1 MSDGGRFKPES
12 VRHKVHL
19 PDHTSLEGLTP
30 DVYWDTMGGDVAP
43 LAARGWGARGE
54 VETSR
59 AHFSFSAPLRYS

>member
-1 MSDGGRFKPES
+1 MSDGGRFKPVS

-19 PDHTSLEGLTP
+19 PDHTSPEALTP
-30 DVYWDTMGGDVAP
+30 DVYWGTMGEDLAP
-43 LAARGWGARGE
+43 LAAGAWGARGE